1 MRIGAMSTKTPLSCM
16 PSHRASQSETHAQA
30 PAQAGACELGSNK
43 THCAEAQAKTRQ
55 DTEMQDATHIATQIP
70 DWLRPLQ
77 KTIVCGAA
85 AIIVTLIAVPLWL
98 YEEGKGSLVRLEHK
112 IDRTATKVEAMNN
125 EVHQLKSTMVPSNAA
140 LDQRLINLE
149 AQVDH
154 SAKSISRVEG
164 SLETVI
170 SLLE

>member
-16 PSHRASQSETHAQA
+16 PSHRASQSVTHAQA
-30 PAQAGACELGSNK
+30 PAQAWACELGNNK

-112 IDRTATKVEAMNN
+112 IDSTAAKVEAMNN
-125 EVHQLKSTMVPSNAA
+125 EVYQLKTTMMPSNAA

-154 SAKSISRVEG
+154 SAQSISRVEG

>member
-1 MRIGAMSTKTPLSCM
+1 MRNGAMSSKTPLSCM
-16 PSHRASQSETHAQA
+16 PSHRASNSETHAQA
-30 PAQAGACELGSNK
+30 PAQAEACELGSNK
-43 THCAEAQAKTRQ
+43 THCAETQASNRQ
-55 DTEMQDATHIATQIP
+55 ETQMQDATNIANHPP

-85 AIIVTLIAVPLWL
+85 AIIVTLVAVPVWL

-112 IDRTATKVEAMNN
+112 IDRTAAKVEAINN
-125 EVHQLKSTMVPSNAA
+125 ETHQLKATMVPSNAM

-149 AQVDH
+149 TQVDRN
-154 SAKSISRVEG
+154 AQSISRVEG

>member
-1 MRIGAMSTKTPLSCM
+1 MRKGAMSAKTPLSCM
-16 PSHRASQSETHAQA
+16 PSHRASNSETHAQA
-30 PAQAGACELGSNK
+30 PAQAEACELGSNK
-43 THCAEAQAKTRQ
+43 THCAETQASNRQ
-55 DTEMQDATHIATQIP
+55 ETQMQDATNIANHPP

-85 AIIVTLIAVPLWL
+85 AIIVTLVAVPVWL

-112 IDRTATKVEAMNN
+112 IDRTAAKVEAINN
-125 EVHQLKSTMVPSNAA
+125 ETHQLKTTMVPSNAM

-149 AQVDH
+149 TQVDRN
-154 SAKSISRVEG
+154 AQSISRVEG

>member
-1 MRIGAMSTKTPLSCM
+1 MRIGAMSTKTRLSCM

-30 PAQAGACELGSNK
+30 PAQAGACELGNNK

-112 IDRTATKVEAMNN
+112 IDSTAAKVEAMNN
-125 EVHQLKSTMVPSNAA
+125 EVYQLKSTMVPSNAA

-154 SAKSISRVEG
+154 SAQSISRVEG

>member
-1 MRIGAMSTKTPLSCM
+1 MRKGAMSAKTPLSCM
-16 PSHRASQSETHAQA
+16 PTDRAGQSDGNAQALGQVQTGDMGITETHCGETQA
-30 PAQAGACELGSNK
+30 SK
-43 THCAEAQAKTRQ
+43 RQ
-55 DTEMQDATHIATQIP
+55 DTQMQDAHNTADKNP

-85 AIIVTLIAVPLWL
+85 AIIVTLVAVPVWL

-112 IDRTATKVEAMNN
+112 IDRTAAKVEAINN
-125 EVHQLKSTMVPSNAA
+125 ETHQLKATMVPSNAM

-149 AQVDH
+149 TQVDRN
-154 SAKSISRVEG
+154 AQSISRVEG

>member
-30 PAQAGACELGSNK
+30 PAQAGACELGNTK

-55 DTEMQDATHIATQIP
+55 DIEMQDATHIANHPP

-125 EVHQLKSTMVPSNAA
+125 EVHQLKSTMVPSNDA

-154 SAKSISRVEG
+154 SAQSISRVEG